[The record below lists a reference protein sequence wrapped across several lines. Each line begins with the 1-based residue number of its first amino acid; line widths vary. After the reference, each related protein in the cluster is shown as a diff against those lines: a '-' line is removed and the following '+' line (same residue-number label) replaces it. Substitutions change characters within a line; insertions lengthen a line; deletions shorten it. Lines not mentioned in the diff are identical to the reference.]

1 MKLKV
6 LRRENKE
13 VETDLELPVYLY
25 FQDEFCNDE
34 VVKITEKGKVTV
46 KFGFNDVTI
55 SVNTHFFI
63 EEYDVKES
71 NITTEERFNELYLSA
86 VDYIEREKRIRG

>member
-25 FQDEFCNDE
+25 FQDEFCNGE

-46 KFGFNDVTI
+46 KFDFVNGVTI
-55 SVNTHFFI
+55 NVVENYFVGEQHIDT
-63 EEYDVKES
+63 S
-71 NITTEERFNELYLSA
+71 NVTTEERFNELYSSA
-86 VDYIEREKRIRG
+86 VDYISGKL